1 MALLDPS
8 ISSALWVSVI
18 IVVLSVIYTFWK
30 DKAPAAKP
38 KVESGDEPKIGG
50 K

>member
-18 IVVLSVIYTFWK
+18 IVVLSIIYTFLK
-30 DKAPAAKP
+30 DKAPEPKP
-38 KVESGDEPKIGG
+38 EVETGDEPTIGG